1 MLQVNNPLRLSKGIT
16 MTNTQSQIDLTG
28 EQLRDL
34 AINGAVAVTRKI
46 GAYRITF
53 NIALDEERHAVCV
66 GAGVGTENLP
76 LVGFP
81 QDRAHNFIVPVFK
94 SKKD

>member
-1 MLQVNNPLRLSKGIT
+1 MANIVN
-16 MTNTQSQIDLTG
+16 SQIDLTG
-28 EQLRDL
+28 EQLKEL
-34 AINGAVAVTRKI
+34 AIYGRVEVTRKI

-66 GAGVGTENLP
+66 CAGVSAENLP

-81 QDRAHNFIVPVFK
+81 MDRAHNFIVPVFK
-94 SKKD
+94 SKKE